1 MQRSRTCSHGLA
13 LLFGLS
19 SGLLICL
26 APTAAFAD
34 DARGLLYNY
43 SMTTSAFY
51 EGGATDYGAFR
62 NNYGIAPRGVG
73 IRYSE
78 RNGMI
83 SGTIGAFILMF
94 TRAAGSVGTVK
105 SERTWEDSNYRY
117 SETTYYSEAE
127 KDERRARAS
136 QAGGEQAGA
145 VIGSPTQGFDL
156 RIYSRNLGGDATGY
170 HATLMFFSLLETANS
185 RLDVGLMF
193 GSVSTA
199 TSRDGLHLLTHA
211 STGGIPLRY
220 NLALGPVLTYAEF
233 DWNWYGHG
241 TPKADVI
248 VRDTLAQDVR
258 NMPWHIGASAALFHR
273 LYLEAAVT
281 TPRLFSGE
289 FGFTSSL
296 GARF

>member
-1 MQRSRTCSHGLA
+1 MQRSRTCRQLIGL
-13 LLFGLS
+13 LGLS
-19 SGLLICL
+19 SGLLIGL
-26 APTAAFAD
+26 APAVAHAD

-43 SMTTSAFY
+43 SMTTSAFF

-62 NNYGIAPRGVG
+62 SNYGIAPRGAG

-83 SGTIGAFILMF
+83 TGTIGAFILMF
-94 TRAAGSVGTVK
+94 TRVAGSVGTVK
-105 SERTWEDSNYRY
+105 NERTWKEGDYRY
-117 SETTYYSEAE
+117 TETTYYSEAE

-136 QAGGEQAGA
+136 QAGGEQAAA

-156 RIYSRNLGGDATGY
+156 MIYSRNLGGDVTGY
-170 HATLMFFSLLETANS
+170 HATLMAFSLFETANS
-185 RLDVGLMF
+185 RLDLGLMF

-211 STGGIPLRY
+211 STAGIPVRY

-241 TPKADVI
+241 KPKADVL

-258 NMPWHIGASAALFHR
+258 NMPWHVGASAAVFHR

-281 TPRLFSGE
+281 TPRLFSGDV
-289 FGFTSSL
+289 GFSSSL